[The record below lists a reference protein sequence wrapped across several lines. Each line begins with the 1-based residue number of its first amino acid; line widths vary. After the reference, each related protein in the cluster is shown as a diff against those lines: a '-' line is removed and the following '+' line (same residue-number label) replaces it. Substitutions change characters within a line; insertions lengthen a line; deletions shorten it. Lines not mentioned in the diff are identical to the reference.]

1 MGTILPRQ
9 RWSYHHFF
17 QTALIFVQEQ
27 IVSVP
32 VFIPNEEPTNVSP
45 PVLEEPV
52 IPGDQAVLATVLTGP
67 GDLRDRDG
75 DPNKSRDNPWDNSL
89 AVMTQV
95 MGTDSSLD
103 EFVQT
108 NTVKDTIAVKD
119 TIRRKNI

>member
-9 RWSYHHFF
+9 RRSYHQFF
-17 QTALIFVQEQ
+17 QTALIFVQDK

-52 IPGDQAVLATVLTGP
+52 IVLAAVLTGP

-75 DPNKSRDNPWDNSL
+75 DLNKSRDNPRGNSL